1 MLKDSYHSLRTSISL
16 WVSARPRVKTVATFK
31 LLEHL
36 MENPNKYFVQPDWSG
51 EMAPYPQRGWTDTFS
66 QPHTWKVFTFIRPCF
81 CSHILFSCDVRWKD
95 HRHPSLP
102 SLNDA
107 HTSFQPLLS
116 KQVTKSAGSPET
128 HGQDFSRQS
137 AFCLEAIKDDIVGA
151 LFLFILCN
159 EAPN

>member
-31 LLEHL
+31 PLEHL
-36 MENPNKYFVQPDWSG
+36 AENPNKYFVQPKKVEGWLLTLRVG
-51 EMAPYPQRGWTDTFS
+51 EWTASS
-66 QPHTWKVFTFIRPCF
+66 QPHSWKVFTFILPCF
-81 CSHILFSCDVRWKD
+81 CSHILFNCDVRWKD
-95 HRHPSLP
+95 HRHPALP

-116 KQVTKSAGSPET
+116 KQVTKSAGSLET

-137 AFCLEAIKDDIVGA
+137 AFCPEAIKDDIVGA

-159 EAPN
+159 ETPN

>member
-1 MLKDSYHSLRTSISL
+1 MLKDSYHSLRTSISP

-36 MENPNKYFVQPDWSG
+36 TENPNKYFVQPNRRGWV
-51 EMAPYPQRGWTDTFS
+51 APYFQSRWMDILLPTSHMESLHLAYR
-66 QPHTWKVFTFIRPCF
+66 
-81 CSHILFSCDVRWKD
+81 HILFNCDVHWKD
-95 HRHPSLP
+95 HRHPALP

-137 AFCLEAIKDDIVGA
+137 AFCSEAIKDDMVGA

>member
-1 MLKDSYHSLRTSISL
+1 MDGSLRSEQVNGHPSPSL
-16 WVSARPRVKTVATFK
+16 TYGKSSPCTPPR
-31 LLEHL
+31 
-36 MENPNKYFVQPDWSG
+36 
-51 EMAPYPQRGWTDTFS
+51 
-66 QPHTWKVFTFIRPCF
+66 F
-81 CSHILFSCDVRWKD
+81 CSYILFNCDVRWKD
-95 HRHPSLP
+95 HRHPTLP

-137 AFCLEAIKDDIVGA
+137 AFCPEAIKDDIVGA